1 MKYEVADLPEGP
13 MNFLA
18 DWTVEFFGGRG
29 ILWYW
34 FFFLNFSFDIQ
45 DISCKLPLI
54 WMIFLALLIGK
65 LVDRSKNFL
74 QKKTIRKFQSIVP
87 RKICGQ
93 RTKRNF

>member
-34 FFFLNFSFDIQ
+34 FFFVNFH
-45 DISCKLPLI
+45 LI
-54 WMIFLALLIGK
+54 LKVLLANYL
-65 LVDRSKNFL
+65 
-74 QKKTIRKFQSIVP
+74 
-87 RKICGQ
+87 
-93 RTKRNF
+93 